1 MNWDRLRDLLDN
13 PIFIKHVR
21 SRLRRQNLGASTVV
35 VLVLCIC
42 IAWGGYE
49 LEGFANGGAFG
60 VLLGLQA
67 VLLVLM
73 GAAQVGS
80 SVGAAR
86 ASGILDFHRV
96 SPLTP
101 TELTI
106 GFFFGAPIREY
117 ILLACTLPFS
127 VLCLAFGTPSVH
139 GFVQLM
145 ILLIASAWVFHGL
158 ALLNA
163 LLGKAR
169 ANPRGVVGLVIFVVF
184 FGSNIVIGMTRSAAL
199 VDTDLRLHFYGISL
213 PWLTVV
219 LLHMAAVLYFTYLA
233 TRRKMG
239 SERIH
244 PLSKP
249 QSIAA
254 LVTTAALLVGTI
266 WRREA
271 FAVLEVATL
280 YLLVVTA
287 ILLILM
293 VTPNRAEYDKG
304 LWRARKQ
311 GLAHLPWWDDLS
323 LNRVFLVI
331 ACAIVLV
338 TATVASSGSPEAIAP
353 GSVPNSVAGSFPLAI
368 AAGVLVGAY
377 FGLAHQYFALRFGG
391 RSKTYFALFLF
402 MGWLVPIVAGT
413 ILMMASLSGPSDA
426 EKVSGVI
433 FSLSPAAG
441 IAGIAVL
448 DRADAYSTAVRA
460 AAITP
465 ALLFTFV
472 FNSLLISARRR
483 AYKEFLTAAGATGKS
498 DSAARAVSNDMDFG
512 RAVGVNPELEPVP

>member
-1 MNWDRLRDLLDN
+1 MNWDRLHDLVDN

-21 SRLRRQNLGASTVV
+21 SRLRAQHLGAASTVV
-35 VLVLCIC
+35 LLLCIC
-42 IAWGGYE
+42 IAWGGYQ

-67 VLLVLM
+67 LILVVM
-73 GAAQVGS
+73 GASQVGS

-117 ILLACTLPFS
+117 ILFCCTLPFS

-184 FGSNIVIGMTRSAAL
+184 FGSNLIVGVSRSAAL
-199 VDTDLRLHFYGISL
+199 VDSDARLQFYGISL

-219 LLHMAAVLYFTYLA
+219 LLHMAVVLYFTYLT

-239 SERIH
+239 SERAH
-244 PLSKP
+244 PLSKA
-249 QSIAA
+249 QSIGA
-254 LVTTAALLVGTI
+254 LVAASALLVGTI
-266 WRREA
+266 WRREDYG
-271 FAVLEVATL
+271 VLGLVTL

-287 ILLILM
+287 MLLTLM
-293 VTPNRAEYDKG
+293 FTPNRAEYDKG
-304 LWRARKQ
+304 LWRARKKR
-311 GLAHLPWWDDLS
+311 LAHLPWWEDLS

-331 ACAIVLV
+331 ACSIVLV
-338 TATVASSGSPEAIAP
+338 TANLATSVSAERSAFAFPPSPI
-353 GSVPNSVAGSFPLAI
+353 SGSFPLAV
-368 AAGVLVGAY
+368 AAGVLVSAY
-377 FGLAHQYFALRFGG
+377 FGLAHQYFALRFGE
-391 RSKTYFALFLF
+391 RSKTYFALFFFLA
-402 MGWLVPIVAGT
+402 WIVPIVAGT
-413 ILMMASLSGPSDA
+413 ILMMASMSRTSDT
-426 EKVSGVI
+426 EKTSAVL

-441 IAGIAVL
+441 VGAIAVL
-448 DRADAYSTAVRA
+448 APAESYSTAVRA

-483 AYKEFLTAAGATGKS
+483 AYKEFLAVAEATGMPVS
-498 DSAARAVSNDMDFG
+498 GARAASNDSDFG
-512 RAVGVNPELEPVP
+512 RPIDVNSELESVG

>member
-1 MNWDRLRDLLDN
+1 MNWDRLRDWLDN
-13 PIFIKHVR
+13 PIFVKHLR
-21 SRLRRQNLGASTVV
+21 SRLRVQPLCAAIVV

-42 IAWGGYE
+42 IAWGGYQ
-49 LEGFANGGAFG
+49 LEAFKEGGAFC

-67 VLLVLM
+67 VILVVM
-73 GAAQVGS
+73 GASQVGS

-117 ILLACTLPFS
+117 ILFACTLPFS
-127 VLCLAFGTPSVH
+127 VLCLALGTPSVH

-145 ILLIASAWVFHGL
+145 ILLIALAWVFQGL

-163 LLGKAR
+163 LVGKAR
-169 ANPRGVVGLVIFVVF
+169 ANPRGVVGLVIFIMF
-184 FGSNIVIGMTRSAAL
+184 FGSYIVVGVTRSATL
-199 VDTDLRLHFYGISL
+199 VDTDMRLHFYGFSL
-213 PWLTVV
+213 PWLAVV
-219 LLHMAAVLYFTYLA
+219 LLYIAAVLYFTYLA
-233 TRRKMG
+233 ARRKMG

-254 LVTTAALLVGTI
+254 LMTAAALLIGTI
-266 WRREA
+266 WRQDQYA
-271 FAVLEVATL
+271 LLEVVTL
-280 YLLVVTA
+280 YVLVVTA
-287 ILLILM
+287 IVLILM

-311 GLAHLPWWDDLS
+311 GLAHLPWWEDLS

-331 ACAIVLV
+331 ACAIVLL
-338 TATVASSGSPEAIAP
+338 TATVAASGSPEAMAL
-353 GSVPNSVAGSFPLAI
+353 GSVPNTVAGSFPLAI
-368 AAGVLVGAY
+368 AAGVLVAAY

-391 RSKTYFALFLF
+391 RARTYFSLFLF
-402 MGWLVPIVAGT
+402 LGWIVPIVAGT
-413 ILMMASLSGPSDA
+413 ILMMSSLSGPSDA
-426 EKVSGVI
+426 EKQSGVL
-433 FSLSPAAG
+433 FSLSPVAG
-441 IAGIAVL
+441 IGAIAVL
-448 DRADAYSTAVRA
+448 DRADAYSTAIRA

-483 AYKEFLTAAGATGKS
+483 AYKEFRMTQ
-498 DSAARAVSNDMDFG
+498 
-512 RAVGVNPELEPVP
+512 